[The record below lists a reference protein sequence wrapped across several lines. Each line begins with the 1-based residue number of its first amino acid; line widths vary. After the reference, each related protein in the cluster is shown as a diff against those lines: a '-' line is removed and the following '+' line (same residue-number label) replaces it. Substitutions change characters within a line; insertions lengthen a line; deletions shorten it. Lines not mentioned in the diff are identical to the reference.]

1 VSLLTPVRDRAS
13 DLTYATGWS
22 AVKRLPEPAART
34 LFDAAGDLAHRLD
47 GKGVGQLRRNLAHV
61 VPGASDHELEEL
73 TRAAMR
79 SYLRYWRESFRLPT
93 WSAAEVERRMVVHD
107 RDLLDAAIDEG
118 QGVVVVAGHLGNW
131 DHVAAWA
138 AGQGIAVTSVA
149 ERLRPERLFERFV
162 AYRESLGMEILP
174 LTGDRDL
181 TTDLLRHLREGRVLA
196 LLADR
201 DLAHSAVDVTL
212 LGRPA
217 RMPGGP
223 AALAK
228 RAGAVLLPMS
238 SWYDETH
245 THLRLH
251 PRLQA
256 TPGLRFRDAVTE
268 LTQLFADVLGQAITA
283 HPTDWHM
290 LQRVWLDDDEGGA
303 R

>member
-1 VSLLTPVRDRAS
+1 VSRLASVRDRGS
-13 DLTYATGWS
+13 DLTYAAGWS
-22 AVKRLPEPAART
+22 AVKRLPEPAARA
-34 LFDAAGDLAHRLD
+34 LFDAAGDATHRRH
-47 GKGVGQLRRNLAHV
+47 GKGVRQLRRNLAHV
-61 VPGASDHELEEL
+61 VPDASDDELEAL

-93 WSAAEVERRMVVHD
+93 WSAQEVERRIVVHD
-107 RDLLDAAIDEG
+107 RGLLDDAIAEG
-118 QGVVVVAGHLGNW
+118 RGVVVVAGHLGNW

-162 AYRESLGMEILP
+162 SYRESLGMEILP

-181 TTDLLRHLREGRVLA
+181 TTVLLTHLREGRVLA

-223 AALAK
+223 AALAL
-228 RAGAVLLPMS
+228 RAGGVLLPMS

-251 PRLQA
+251 PRLEA
-256 TPGLRFRDAVTE
+256 APGLRFRDAVAD
-268 LTQLFADVLGQAITA
+268 LTQQFADVLGGAITE

-290 LQRVWLDDDEGGA
+290 LQRVWLDDEGGA